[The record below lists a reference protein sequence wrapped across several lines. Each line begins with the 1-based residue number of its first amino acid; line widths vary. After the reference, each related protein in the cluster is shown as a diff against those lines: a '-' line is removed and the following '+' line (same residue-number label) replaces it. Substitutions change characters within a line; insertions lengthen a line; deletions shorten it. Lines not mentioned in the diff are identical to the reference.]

1 MDSRKLPFRKG
12 SFLFERDILIKEI
25 LKGGNMAFDQ
35 NRIFRLDEQ
44 SVAVDDFPAE
54 GWILDIGGGGEAVIG
69 QLKTTQV
76 VAIDVLSCEL
86 AEAPSGPLKIVM
98 DARELKFLDCTFN
111 TVTAFFSFM
120 FIHPD
125 DHPKVLREIF
135 RVLTPGGQF
144 MLWDVEIQ
152 KRLMPERDMLMFCLQ
167 VKLPSTVINTG
178 FGTPY
183 TEKCITL
190 HDYILKAKD
199 IGFEWVEQGFAGK
212 TFFCKFRK
220 P

>member
-1 MDSRKLPFRKG
+1 
-12 SFLFERDILIKEI
+12 
-25 LKGGNMAFDQ
+25 MALDQ
-35 NRIFRLDEQ
+35 NRIFRLAEQ
-44 SVAVDDFPAE
+44 TIVLNDFPAE

-69 QLKTTQV
+69 QLKPNQV
-76 VAIDVLSCEL
+76 VAIDVFPREL

-125 DHPKVLREIF
+125 DHAKVLQEIF
-135 RVLTPGGQF
+135 RVLTPGGYF
-144 MLWDVEIQ
+144 MLWDVDIQ
-152 KRLMPERDMLMFCLQ
+152 KRPVPEIDMLMFRLQ
-167 VKLPSTVINTG
+167 VRLPYTVINTG

-183 TEKCITL
+183 TEKCMTL
-190 HDYILKAKD
+190 HDYIVKASE
-199 IGFEWVEQGFAGK
+199 IGFKWVEQGFARQ
-212 TFFCKFRK
+212 TFFCKFQK

>member
-1 MDSRKLPFRKG
+1 MT
-12 SFLFERDILIKEI
+12 
-25 LKGGNMAFDQ
+25 FDQ

-44 SVAVDDFPAE
+44 FVVLDDFPVE

-69 QLKTTQV
+69 QLKPNQV
-76 VAIDVLSCEL
+76 VAIDVFPREL

-125 DHPKVLREIF
+125 DHEKVLREIF
-135 RVLTPGGQF
+135 RVLAPGGQF
-144 MLWDVEIQ
+144 MLWDVDIQ
-152 KRLMPERDMLMFCLQ
+152 KRPVPERDMLMFRLQ
-167 VKLPSTVINTG
+167 VRLPSAVINTG
-178 FGTPY
+178 YGTPY
-183 TEKCITL
+183 TDKCITL
-190 HDYILKAKD
+190 HDYIVKARE
-199 IGFEWVEQGFAGK
+199 IGFKWIEQGFAK
-212 TFFCKFRK
+212 QTFFCKFQK